1 LIVNNYTIKF
11 FATEKREEKNYG
23 KLNHEAAS
31 ARKNQYYRSMWI
43 RGSAGFMSIL
53 LEIGI
58 MYFAIRMRG
67 DGLISLGMIVLLQV
81 YILRVIDF
89 LRGIGQTLRHVFVAM
104 SESSEILEIIDT
116 PHEIQDNSSKR
127 LKVTSGAISFQGV
140 DFSYGKEAI
149 FKDLNLDI
157 KP

>member
-1 LIVNNYTIKF
+1 
-11 FATEKREEKNYG
+11 
-23 KLNHEAAS
+23 
-31 ARKNQYYRSMWI
+31 
-43 RGSAGFMSIL
+43 MSIF

-67 DGLISLGMIVLLQV
+67 NGIISLGMIILLQA

-89 LRGIGQTLRHVFVAM
+89 LRGIVPTLRQTFVAM
-104 SESSEILEIIDT
+104 SEASEMLEIIDT

-140 DFSYGKEAI
+140 DFSYGKEVI
-149 FKDLNLDI
+149 FKNLNLDI